1 MARRLTLIT
10 PRLRLRPPRAADAAR
25 IAELTSDWDVAR
37 MTTRIPHPNPPAEA
51 RRFVRSV
58 HEQGRDVFAIE
69 TASDGLIGVIG
80 VEDGALG
87 YWLGRAW
94 HGQGRG
100 SEAVAAM
107 LVHAFG
113 ALGAEAVRASVFADN
128 PASMRI
134 LQKMGFRECGV
145 SSSLSR

>member
-1 MARRLTLIT
+1 
-10 PRLRLRPPRAADAAR
+10 
-25 IAELTSDWDVAR
+25 
-37 MTTRIPHPNPPAEA
+37 
-51 RRFVRSV
+51 
-58 HEQGRDVFAIE
+58 
-69 TASDGLIGVIG
+69 
-80 VEDGALG
+80 
-87 YWLGRAW
+87 
-94 HGQGRG
+94 G

-145 SSSLSR
+145 SSSLSRARGVEVVHRDSRLERGRWAAARSGGARAAAARLRAAEAEGQAAS